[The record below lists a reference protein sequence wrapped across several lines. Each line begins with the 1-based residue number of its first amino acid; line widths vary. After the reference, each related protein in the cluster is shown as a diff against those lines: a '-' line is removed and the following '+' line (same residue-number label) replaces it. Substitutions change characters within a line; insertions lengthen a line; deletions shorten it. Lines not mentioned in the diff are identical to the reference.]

1 MGDIGKDFK
10 YAELGRYGYCIDVAF
25 LWGGA
30 SLSLWDKMCFFLTA
44 PLALLLLGSCRL
56 VLSDFA
62 KI

>member
-1 MGDIGKDFK
+1 MLSWVAMDIAQMWHF
-10 YAELGRYGYCIDVAF
+10 YEEEPL
-25 LWGGA
+25 
-30 SLSLWDKMCFFLTA
+30 SLSLCDKMCFFLTA